1 MDHQYSSRTRPAP
14 RIKGSDQPAGTLSHA
29 PRLARM
35 IVSAPDRLVLVLFW
49 TCLVVA
55 VTVLASA
62 FSPWIVVP
70 MLTLTLVGTWRLM
83 PGAVKTTRASVVGG
97 LAALTLA
104 LGWVVL
110 NLPFASRY
118 VTVPRDPGFLTL
130 EALWLSKHPSPDIPM
145 GSALAIQESIPGV
158 LASTS
163 AYFPADGMLHAQGA
177 KLLPGVL
184 ALGGWVGGDLGVL
197 ASNLVIGAFALLA
210 LYGLARRVVGPLWAL
225 LPVVALAGSVPLA
238 AFSRSAYTEP
248 LTLALIFGGLTMAWS
263 AFETGTWWRH
273 AMAGALIGASA
284 LVRIDGGASVIGL
297 IGGVGLAAAAP
308 LGLRPRRRIRMALVA
323 VMCTALT
330 MVGIGF
336 LDLSLHS
343 PGYLSDLG
351 RPFGLLTAALVATVV
366 VSLALALPRFWDP
379 VRRWVLRHRK
389 RLSVA
394 AMSTVALLAATLIS
408 RPLWLVERHIA
419 LGSGSDRF
427 VEGLQRSEGWAVDPT
442 RSYDELSVTWL
453 SSYYGWPMVVL
464 AFAGFA
470 LIARSAIRYRDPR
483 HLVLLTVIA
492 APSALYLWRV
502 SITPDLVWAM
512 RRFLPVTIPGFLLT
526 ATVAIVALWSSR
538 RWWARL
544 GAGMLAAT
552 VAILPVFAWGSL
564 FSTAEQGGRWAEIQ
578 AVCATIQGDHVLYV
592 RGSVPGYLATLRS
605 VCDVEVVEVQHVPTT
620 QDLTAIRKAWG
631 DKDLSVVAFGA
642 DALPWP
648 DGEAPPPLKTS
659 SITLWSN
666 SLVNIPKEP
675 NAQMSSVWVGV
686 IKQDGV
692 IVPVAPVNQG

>member
-1 MDHQYSSRTRPAP
+1 M
-14 RIKGSDQPAGTLSHA
+14 TLSRA

-70 MLTLTLVGTWRLM
+70 MLTLTLAGTWRLM

-104 LGWVVL
+104 LGWVIL

-118 VTVPRDPGFLTL
+118 VTVTRDPGFLTL
-130 EALWLSKHPSPDIPM
+130 EALWLSKHPGPDIPQ
-145 GSALAIQESIPGV
+145 GSALAVQESVPGV
-158 LASTS
+158 LAWTG
-163 AYFPADGMLHAQGA
+163 AYFPADGLLHAQGA

-184 ALGGWVGGDLGVL
+184 ALGGWVGGDLAVL
-197 ASNLVIGAFALLA
+197 AGNLVIGAFALLA
-210 LYGLARRVVGPLWAL
+210 LYGLARRVVGPLWGL

-238 AFSRSAYTEP
+238 AFSRAAYTEP

-263 AFETGTWWRH
+263 AFETRTWWRH
-273 AMAGALIGASA
+273 AMAGALIGATA
-284 LVRIDGGASVIGL
+284 LARIDGAASVIGL

-308 LGLRPRRRIRMALVA
+308 LGLRPRRRIRVALVA

-336 LDLSLHS
+336 FDLSLHS

-351 RPFGLLTAALVATVV
+351 RVFGLLTVALVATVV

-379 VRRWVLRHRK
+379 VRRWVLRHRN
-389 RLSVA
+389 RLSAA
-394 AMSTVALLAATLIS
+394 AMATVALLAATLIS
-408 RPLWLVERHIA
+408 RPLWLVERHVI
-419 LGSGSDRF
+419 LGSGVAQV
-427 VEGLQRSEGWAVDPT
+427 VEALQRSEGRAVDPT

-492 APSALYLWRV
+492 APSALYLWRG
-502 SITPDLVWAM
+502 SITPYLIWAM

-544 GAGMLAAT
+544 GAAVLAAT
-552 VAILPVFAWGSL
+552 VAIVPIFAWESL
-564 FSTAEQGGRWAEIQ
+564 FSTAEQRGRWAEIQ
-578 AVCATIQGDHVLYV
+578 AVCAAIQGDHVLYV
-592 RGSVPGYLATLRS
+592 RGSVPLYLATLRS

-642 DALPWP
+642 ADLPWP
-648 DGEAPPPLKTS
+648 DGAAPPPLKTS
-659 SITLWSN
+659 SITTWPFS
-666 SLVNIPKEP
+666 VAHIPKDP
-675 NAQMSSVWVGV
+675 VASTSSVWVGV

-692 IVPVAPVNQG
+692 IVPVAPVDQG